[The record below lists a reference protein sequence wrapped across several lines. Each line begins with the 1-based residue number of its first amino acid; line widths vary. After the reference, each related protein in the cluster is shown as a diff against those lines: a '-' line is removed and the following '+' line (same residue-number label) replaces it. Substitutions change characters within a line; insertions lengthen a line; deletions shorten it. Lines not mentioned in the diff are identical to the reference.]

1 MKNKCNKLSIIY
13 LLSSAKKIFIGGRDK
28 EKGGVKIE
36 ELLLFSSI
44 VIAGLSFLLFF
55 ISAVSFKRIR
65 EIKLLFISIAL
76 LLFFLKSIIAIV
88 ENLANP
94 LIFIDL
100 IIIVMLYLAAAR
112 K

>member
-1 MKNKCNKLSIIY
+1 
-13 LLSSAKKIFIGGRDK
+13 
-28 EKGGVKIE
+28 
-36 ELLLFSSI
+36 
-44 VIAGLSFLLFF
+44 
-55 ISAVSFKRIR
+55 VSFKRIR

-88 ENLANP
+88 EKLANP
-94 LIFIDL
+94 LIFVDL